1 MAERFVKVVRD
12 YLTLVDGLPGLTAI
26 EFLSQCAI
34 LVPQIYAL
42 SQQLPD
48 IELTDDEVSEE
59 SEDEPEPPMGKIH
72 TLLGKYDL
80 YAEVFDPVFDEA
92 ALKTTISDD
101 LSDIYTDLKRHLS
114 KYDSGDEHKQRI
126 AIWEWKFHMKI
137 HWGHH
142 AVGVLRPIHSLV
154 HDHLD
159 PEFHDEESNTLE
171 S

>member
-1 MAERFVKVVRD
+1 MVERFVKVVRD
-12 YLTLVDGLPGLTAI
+12 YLALVDGLPGPTAI
-26 EFLSQCAI
+26 EFLSQCVI

-48 IELTDDEVSEE
+48 IELTEDEASEE
-59 SEDEPEPPMGKIH
+59 SEVEAEPPMGKIH
-72 TLLGKYDL
+72 SLLGKYDL
-80 YAEVFDPVFDEA
+80 YSAVFDPVFDEA

-101 LSDIYTDLKRHLS
+101 LSDIYTDLKRPLFH
-114 KYDSGDEHKQRI
+114 YDSGDEHQQRI
-126 AIWEWKFHMKI
+126 AIWEWKFYMKI

-142 AVGVLRPIHSLV
+142 AVGALRPIHSLV

-159 PEFHDEESNTLE
+159 PEFQNEESNTLE